1 MHHNNLNRHLFEHE
15 PFFYYASS
23 SSHPNWFCQRRIS
36 RSSCWLLPQY
46 FFKKNFSYNAYIQ
59 YLKVRPISHSVW
71 KSTPKV
77 SFYNIMSYTFVIKE
91 NYLKFPAK
99 KQHFKIQFW
108 QSENWNTIWKIMT
121 IQTRL
126 LFWFENS
133 NGTLSVIFRHCV
145 IFFLLWVLLLSI
157 IRRIC
162 LMHTRTCNEKN
173 LAWFY
178 SATHFECN
186 CCCCAVKVCVF
197 LDKNKTEI
205 GLQNNKLS
213 FFVV

>member
-1 MHHNNLNRHLFEHE
+1 M
-15 PFFYYASS
+15 
-23 SSHPNWFCQRRIS
+23 
-36 RSSCWLLPQY
+36 
-46 FFKKNFSYNAYIQ
+46 
-59 YLKVRPISHSVW
+59 
-71 KSTPKV
+71 
-77 SFYNIMSYTFVIKE
+77 
-91 NYLKFPAK
+91 KFPAK

-178 SATHFECN
+178 SATHFKCN

-205 GLQNNKLS
+205 CLQNNKLNFYNS
-213 FFVV
+213 KVWALISTSEVVWGQLTSLWKIDFFVTKSIAF